1 SDWFFYNIENGNSN
15 PGALPDGSAS
25 DQFVA
30 ETTAAGSEVLL
41 TVPTIGWTPKDRNR
55 RWGFSVAKYGAQ
67 QNTECT
73 VTGFPSWCNNDPGNG
88 VRPNGSLL
96 TGNDPADT
104 SRPIGPSFV
113 TDWMQ
118 HLAARNQSV
127 GQGRVRLYALDNEP
141 VLWNSTHR
149 DVHPQPLSYDELWQ

>member
-1 SDWFFYNIENGNSN
+1 
-15 PGALPDGSAS
+15 
-25 DQFVA
+25 
-30 ETTAAGSEVLL
+30 
-41 TVPTIGWTPKDRNR
+41 GWTPKDRNR

-73 VTGFPSWCNNDPGNG
+73 VTGFPSWCNNDAGNG
-88 VRPNGSLL
+88 VRPNGSLI
-96 TGNDPADT
+96 TGNDPTDT

-149 DVHPQPLSYDELWQ
+149 DVHPQPLSYDELWQRTQQYASAIKAKDPLALVTGPADWGWCAYFGSAVDAADN